1 MKLEFNENRTKLGH
15 ETQLALFFRA
25 SASCSKILGNC
36 KYCIFNTA
44 KIFRAPFAL
53 RASASCSKILNNK
66 KYTFNT
72 VNSGHPLFFRASASC
87 SKIMNVKVYS
97 MQINISG
104 QVLVAQ
110 KSWMIKNTL
119 SIQWKVS
126 GQLCFSGQAHSS
138 CSKLLNVKHI
148 FNPVKNSRANSV
160 FQGKRRLLKTPK

>member
-72 VNSGHPLFFRASASC
+72 VKSIRATLFFRASAC
-87 SKIMNVKVYS
+87 K
-97 MQINISG
+97 
-104 QVLVAQ
+104 
-110 KSWMIKNTL
+110 
-119 SIQWKVS
+119 
-126 GQLCFSGQAHSS
+126 
-138 CSKLLNVKHI
+138 
-148 FNPVKNSRANSV
+148 
-160 FQGKRRLLKTPK
+160 LLKTPECKTYIQYSEKF

>member
-25 SASCSKILGNC
+25 SASCSKILGNY

-53 RASASCSKILNNK
+53 RASASCPKILNNK

-97 MQINISG
+97 IQINISGQLSFSG

-110 KSWMIKNTL
+110 KS
-119 SIQWKVS
+119 
-126 GQLCFSGQAHSS
+126 
-138 CSKLLNVKHI
+138 
-148 FNPVKNSRANSV
+148 
-160 FQGKRRLLKTPK
+160 